1 MKDCRLGGGSGII
14 GNRLYVAGGS
24 DMMSGQF
31 ALNTVEWYD
40 VATNSWRRANSMIH
54 RRQGC
59 CACVIDG
66 LLYVL
71 GGAGEDRQPTNSC
84 EVYSPETDEWTEIA
98 TMELARQDAACVVV
112 DGMIV
117 VVGGSDGV
125 QALDS
130 CEVFDPSTGGEW
142 SRIADMCERRQGC
155 AAAVGA
161 DGSLFATGGM
171 DYVVGGADADHQMR
185 FLNTAEKF
193 SKETHTW
200 TLIEPMNLARR
211 EAAAVMVPL
220 ALIDPQEAARRLA
233 LTPYPT
239 EELSAL
245 IGELFSVIDH
255 NSDGMLDL
263 EEVKACVPEGF
274 EGQFMQHVDGNEDG
288 KVSQEELTSG
298 YLEALDGEP
307 RAEVDEDLQKVRGE
321 VEAYWAAKS
330 E

>member
-1 MKDCRLGGGSGII
+1 
-14 GNRLYVAGGS
+14 
-24 DMMSGQF
+24 
-31 ALNTVEWYD
+31 
-40 VATNSWRRANSMIH
+40 
-54 RRQGC
+54 
-59 CACVIDG
+59 VIDG

-288 KVSQEELTSG
+288 KISQEELTSG